1 MKTRLTCRTG
11 ADRPRETV
19 DGSGRASGTI
29 GTGECETC
37 LKKIKPGKH
46 GERRRFCS
54 VGCRRLAWSLRAL
67 AGALASGHAEGLRG
81 ELRKL
86 AEAA

>member
-1 MKTRLTCRTG
+1 MKTRTTRRTG
-11 ADRPRETV
+11 ADRPQETV

-29 GTGECETC
+29 GAGKCGTC

-54 VGCRRLAWSLRAL
+54 VDCRRLAWAARAL

-81 ELRKL
+81 ELRRL
-86 AEAA
+86 GRQT